1 MLFTGESDAQSLR
14 LSDTA
19 PASHHYSMPLSYPH
33 GNVFY
38 RKLARDYPRIARGEG
53 CYLYDDAGKRYL
65 DAVGGAFVASLGHG
79 NHQIAEAMAR
89 QAGQIAYV
97 NGTAFTHDAVEELA
111 AELAALAPGD
121 LDKVYFLSS
130 GSEAVEA
137 ALKLARQYW
146 VESGEPKK
154 RKIIALTPSYHGNTM
169 LALSASA
176 RAGYQTM
183 FSDWLIDVRRVSAPF
198 AYHCEC
204 RGLGADCKSCTG
216 GALEEAIVREGAD
229 SIAAFIAEPIGGSST
244 GATVPRAEY
253 WQRVREICSRH
264 RVLLIADEI
273 LCGAGRTGT
282 WSALEPFGIAPDI
295 MTLGKGISGG
305 YAPLSAV
312 LAPERIVDV
321 LARGSGALLHAQ
333 TFSHHPVSCAAGL
346 AAVRHIREYGL
357 VERCSAMGN
366 LLQQRLSQLRGLP
379 HVGDVRGRGL
389 LAGVEFVEDV
399 ETRTPFP
406 RALGFA
412 EAFTEAA
419 LAAGLVVWPNVGH
432 APAGRGDL
440 VMVAPPYIVANEE
453 IDEII
458 SLLAQALETTLRT
471 IGTGVTR

>member
-1 MLFTGESDAQSLR
+1 
-14 LSDTA
+14 
-19 PASHHYSMPLSYPH
+19 MPLSYPH
-33 GNVFY
+33 SNVFY
-38 RKLARDYPRIARGEG
+38 RKLKRDYPRIVRGEG

-79 NHQIAEAMAR
+79 NQDVADAMAR
-89 QAGQIAYV
+89 QARMVAYV

-121 LDKVYFLSS
+121 LNKVYFLSS

-146 VESGEPKK
+146 AELGEPGK
-154 RKIIALTPSYHGNTM
+154 RKIIALSPSYHGNTM

-176 RAGYQTM
+176 RANYQSM
-183 FSDWLIDVRRVSAPF
+183 FGDWLVDVRRVRAPF

-204 RGLGADCKSCTG
+204 RGFGADCKSCTG
-216 GALEEAIVREGAD
+216 AALEEAIVHEGSD

-244 GATVPRAEY
+244 GATVPRPEY
-253 WQRVREICSRH
+253 WPRVREICNRH
-264 RVLLIADEI
+264 RVLFIADEI

-282 WSALEPFGIAPDI
+282 WSALEPFGVVPDI

-321 LARGSGALLHAQ
+321 LARGSGSLLHAQ
-333 TFSHHPVSCAAGL
+333 TFSHHPVACAAGL
-346 AAVRHIREYGL
+346 ETVRHIREHGL
-357 VERCSAMGN
+357 IERCSAMG
-366 LLQQRLSQLRGLP
+366 LMLHERLAHLKGLS

-389 LAGVEFVEDV
+389 LAGIEFVEDV

-412 EAFTEAA
+412 EAFTKVAQ
-419 LAAGLVVWPNVGH
+419 AAGLVVWPNFGH
-432 APAGRGDL
+432 APGGQGDL
-440 VMVAPPYIVANEE
+440 VMVAPPYIVAEEE
-453 IDEII
+453 IAEIVA
-458 SLLAQALETTLRT
+458 LLVQALEATLRT
-471 IGTGVTR
+471 IGTGVTP